1 MSDSKSKLS
10 QILTLISKAKKENL
24 VTDDEKRIIKEYIID
39 NKPDLTIEMEK
50 YNKDK
55 DLNSLV
61 DSLKTHS
68 AIRDMTSPMDN
79 LIFQNKKKKQHK
91 KKKAKKEEAAKEEE
105 FDVEECD
112 LGNSP
117 VYIPTKFKSK
127 K

>member
-24 VTDDEKRIIKEYIID
+24 LTDDEKKIIKVYIIE
-39 NKPDLTIEMEK
+39 NEPDLTIEIDK

-55 DLNSLV
+55 DLRSLV
-61 DSLKTHS
+61 DSLKTYS
-68 AIRDMTSPMDN
+68 SIRDMTSPMDN
-79 LIFQNKKKKQHK
+79 LIFKNKKKKQHK
-91 KKKAKKEEAAKEEE
+91 KKKVKNEDAAKEEE

-117 VYIPTKFKSK
+117 VYNPCKFKSK

>member
-1 MSDSKSKLS
+1 MTDSKSKLS

-24 VTDDEKRIIKEYIID
+24 LTDDEKKIIKVYIIE
-39 NKPDLTIEMEK
+39 NEPDLTIEIEK

-55 DLNSLV
+55 DLHSLV
-61 DSLKTHS
+61 DSLKTYS
-68 AIRDMTSPMDN
+68 SIRDMTSPMDN
-79 LIFQNKKKKQHK
+79 LIFKSKKKKQHK
-91 KKKAKKEEAAKEEE
+91 KKKGKNEDAAKEEE

-117 VYIPTKFKSK
+117 VYNPCKFKAK